1 MSESSQPTL
10 TDIAY
15 QLGQITQQIT
25 QNNTQVNSR
34 FDRLEERI
42 EKIESRIELS
52 EAKLAEEVKRWDERF
67 FNFTKDNLGITRTI
81 IITAGVVTIFS
92 PFVQALAPAI
102 KELTV
107 RFFNLSGA

>member
-15 QLGQITQQIT
+15 QLAQIANQISQT
-25 QNNTQVNSR
+25 NSKI
-34 FDRLEERI
+34 DRLEERI
-42 EKIESRIELS
+42 ESS

-67 FNFTKDNLGITRTI
+67 FNFTKDSLGITRTI